1 MRDLRGLRIL
11 STLTCVLTFPA
22 QQLVRM
28 PKTALTCFF
37 SGDWGKMKMGRWY
50 LGAEPT
56 HINTSSLSSFIHSSL
71 IQLFYDSVG
80 SLHSGTP
87 RTRRCVNGAHTG
99 PLTFAL
105 HSPITRALPS
115 HTSSLPRAPRTCSF
129 LCRKCSSRTLRR
141 VHASPSPLASVHKSP
156 LWRGRL

>member
-1 MRDLRGLRIL
+1 MSWQERQYLGAMRDLRGLRIL

-99 PLTFAL
+99 TLTFAL
-105 HSPITRALPS
+105 HSHHTGSALAHQLPASGPS
-115 HTSSLPRAPRTCSF
+115 HVLLPLPKMLFPKSS
-129 LCRKCSSRTLRR
+129 
-141 VHASPSPLASVHKSP
+141 
-156 LWRGRL
+156 